1 MQGLINTKNLI
12 APHTHNTNAENV
24 ADKAMIDKN
33 IVAGEVLVVRLAT
46 VMIVWLAL
54 VMVVWLS
61 IFMVVWLSIGGA
73 EQRTV
78 RKGYL
83 IPTHSSPSSPGLQL
97 NEKGSSAHPSQC
109 ITIYCKSSPL
119 RNAAPLSPR
128 LSPVYL

>member
-1 MQGLINTKNLI
+1 MQGLLNTKNLI
-12 APHTHNTNAENV
+12 APHRHNTNAENV

-33 IVAGEVLVVRLAT
+33 IFAGEVLVVRLAT
-46 VMIVWLAL
+46 VMIVRLAF

-73 EQRTV
+73 EHRTV

-83 IPTHSSPSSPGLQL
+83 IPTHSSPKVGLQL
-97 NEKGSSAHPSQC
+97 NEKGSSAHPSLC
-109 ITIYCKSSPL
+109 ITIYCKSSPP
-119 RNAAPLSPR
+119 RNAAPLSRR